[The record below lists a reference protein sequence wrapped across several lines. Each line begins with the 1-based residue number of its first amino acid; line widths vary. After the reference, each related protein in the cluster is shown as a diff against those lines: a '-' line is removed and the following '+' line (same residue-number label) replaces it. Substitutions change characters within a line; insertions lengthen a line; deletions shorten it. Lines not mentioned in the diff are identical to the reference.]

1 MEPCLREQFETPR
14 PSAVYSA
21 ILAAL
26 PRVFVGTEARLAT
39 LVTWLSAR
47 LRDAFEA
54 ADMAL
59 PPWRARV
66 CLLAKWRLH
75 ELDAAATTTA
85 AHEEALSS
93 CGVVRR
99 VAPQPL
105 LLPRN
110 AAQGGGGAGGVVIM
124 QQRNGLTFTARVAAC
139 TPPPCLRQW

>member
-47 LRDAFEA
+47 LRDAFDA

-75 ELDAAATTTA
+75 ELDATTTTA
-85 AHEEALSS
+85 PAHEEAATS

-99 VAPQPL
+99 APPQPL

-110 AAQGGGGAGGVVIM
+110 AAQGGGAGGVVVM
-124 QQRNGLTFTARVAAC
+124 QQRNGLPFTARVAAC